1 MSFLKKILGS
11 AIEEGINEFT
21 EYLKD
26 KQDDDYYINL
36 GYRYSSLG
44 DTSKAI
50 KCYKKAIEKD
60 PTSNIAYFSIG
71 LEYYFLEE
79 YIEAAE
85 SFQRSIEIDPKFV
98 FAYNGL
104 AMGYM

>member
-1 MSFLKKILGS
+1 
-11 AIEEGINEFT
+11 
-21 EYLKD
+21 
-26 KQDDDYYINL
+26 
-36 GYRYSSLG
+36 
-44 DTSKAI
+44 
-50 KCYKKAIEKD
+50 KKAIEKD